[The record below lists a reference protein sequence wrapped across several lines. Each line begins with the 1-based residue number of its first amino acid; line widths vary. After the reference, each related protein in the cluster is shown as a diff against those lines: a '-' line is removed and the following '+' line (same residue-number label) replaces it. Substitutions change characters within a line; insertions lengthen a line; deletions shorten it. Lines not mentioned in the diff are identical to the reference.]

1 MAWRCGSG
9 GHTLRD
15 RQPARCVKVGGF
27 YLLSPSL
34 ELLHSYIAHPMHLY
48 PYSSIHLSLNHGEKS
63 CMNLFTCLLE
73 NRSYHFYTY
82 SSPHKVLPEGSA
94 GKESTCS
101 AGDTEDAGSILG
113 AGRSPG
119 GGSGKP
125 HQYSWMKN
133 LMDRGA
139 WLQSNGLQRVGHN

>member
-34 ELLHSYIAHPMHLY
+34 ELLHSYIAHPMQLY

-63 CMNLFTCLLE
+63 CVSLLTCFLE

-82 SSPHKVLPEGSA
+82 TPIKSSLRAQQEKNPPAVQETQEMQVRSLGR
-94 GKESTCS
+94 
-101 AGDTEDAGSILG
+101 EDPLEEEVAN
-113 AGRSPG
+113 
-119 GGSGKP
+119 
-125 HQYSWMKN
+125 QYSWMKN
-133 LMDRGA
+133 LMDKGA